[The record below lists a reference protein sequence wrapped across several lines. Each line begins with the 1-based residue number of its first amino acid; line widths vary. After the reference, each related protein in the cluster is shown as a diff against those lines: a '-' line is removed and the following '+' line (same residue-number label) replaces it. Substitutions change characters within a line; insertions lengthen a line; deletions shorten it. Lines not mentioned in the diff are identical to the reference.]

1 MVIEDMVM
9 VIISF
14 LCQEGCGA
22 DDAQYYPFTVSSFI
36 CIDKER
42 KILAPWSCIRHGHG
56 DNVSCLLV

>member
-22 DDAQYYPFTVSSFI
+22 DDAHYYPFTVPNCI
-36 CIDKER
+36 CIDEER
-42 KILAPWSCIRHGHG
+42 DLGSMVIYKKSSW
-56 DNVSCLLV
+56 

>member
-22 DDAQYYPFTVSSFI
+22 DDAHYYLFTVHLHRQGKRDLGSMVIYKKSS
-36 CIDKER
+36 
-42 KILAPWSCIRHGHG
+42 W
-56 DNVSCLLV
+56 